1 MVALP
6 AHALVFRL
14 LQQLVLKQFKNNVYR
29 KVNKT
34 KLVTMITIML
44 MMMIAVTL
52 MIVSMLILML

>member
-52 MIVSMLILML
+52 MIVSLLILML

>member
-6 AHALVFRL
+6 AHALAFRL
-14 LQQLVLKQFKNNVYR
+14 LQQLVLKQFKNNAYR

>member
-6 AHALVFRL
+6 AHALVFWL

>member
-1 MVALP
+1 MVALS

-14 LQQLVLKQFKNNVYR
+14 LQQLVLKQFKDNVYR

>member
-6 AHALVFRL
+6 AHALAFRL

-52 MIVSMLILML
+52 MIVSMLILLL

>member
-14 LQQLVLKQFKNNVYR
+14 LQQLVLKQFKDNVYR

-52 MIVSMLILML
+52 MIVSMPILML

>member
-6 AHALVFRL
+6 AHALAFRL

>member
-14 LQQLVLKQFKNNVYR
+14 LQQLVLKQFKDNVYR